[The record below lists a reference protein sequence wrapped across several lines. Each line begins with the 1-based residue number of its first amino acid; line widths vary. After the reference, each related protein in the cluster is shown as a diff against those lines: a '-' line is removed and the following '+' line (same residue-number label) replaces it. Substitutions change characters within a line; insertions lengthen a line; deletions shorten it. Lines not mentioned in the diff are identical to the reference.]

1 MRLEEGRRGGE
12 GRGGGV
18 GGLDGAGTGD
28 EARVCGR
35 EREGEFGVSGRVCGV
50 DMAAEGRRVGAII
63 RGAAV
68 RPEDERSS
76 GSGQERWLVVPD
88 TVEVR

>member
-1 MRLEEGRRGGE
+1 MVAVRGGE
-12 GRGGGV
+12 EEGWRGPWWGSW
-18 GGLDGAGTGD
+18 GLDGAGAGD

-35 EREGEFGVSGRVCGV
+35 ECGV
-50 DMAAEGRRVGAII
+50 DMDAEGGRVGAII

-76 GSGQERWLVVPD
+76 GSGQERWLAVPD